1 MHRRKVSNANP
12 DGDNTDL
19 PFFLKKENVT
29 SEGLRHKKPLNFVST
44 KKHIKPST
52 FNLNAV
58 SYFRQ
63 TSDDVESSPSLPLSR
78 DMDTEQELD
87 QDERYRMVDLGADGS
102 LSGNE
107 SGISLE
113 EGNDEASAVA
123 ELRPLRVSA
132 IPTSKVTAKAKLKS
146 NSKETEI

>member
-29 SEGLRHKKPLNFVST
+29 WEGLRHKKPLNFVST

-58 SYFRQ
+58 SYFLDKRV
-63 TSDDVESSPSLPLSR
+63 TMLSPVPLSR
-78 DMDTEQELD
+78 C
-87 QDERYRMVDLGADGS
+87 
-102 LSGNE
+102 
-107 SGISLE
+107 LE
-113 EGNDEASAVA
+113 TW
-123 ELRPLRVSA
+123 
-132 IPTSKVTAKAKLKS
+132 IPSRSWIKTKDI
-146 NSKETEI
+146 EWWI